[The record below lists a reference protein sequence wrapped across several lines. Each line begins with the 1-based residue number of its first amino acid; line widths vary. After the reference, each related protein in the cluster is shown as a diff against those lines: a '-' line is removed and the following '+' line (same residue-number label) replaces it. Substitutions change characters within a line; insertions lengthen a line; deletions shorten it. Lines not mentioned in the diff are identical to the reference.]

1 MNLKAVADVLREK
14 GFDPTVE
21 LVKILKDP
29 NALPTDIRARMLTT
43 LMEYVHPKKK
53 SVELTGAEGGP
64 IQIENISDQALVQII
79 MGQIEEEEDVVEVF
93 DSPFKVSAPPEVDP
107 LS

>member
-1 MNLKAVADVLREK
+1 MNLKAVAEVLRDR

-21 LVKILKDP
+21 LVKILEGNTLD
-29 NALPTDIRARMLTT
+29 ADVRARMLTT

-64 IQIENISDQALVQII
+64 IQIENVSDQALVKIVL
-79 MGQIEEEEDVVEVF
+79 GQIEEELDMVEEIG
-93 DSPFKVSAPPEVDP
+93 SPFKASAHEDVDP